1 MASYRYVDPISET
14 EFPASFLAADRHAQ
28 VGQQRLLTATGVRL
42 VALVSAAVF
51 GALSLKSGHVDL
63 AAFGAA
69 TALIVALVTEVYLL
83 TVRPDRHWYAAR
95 AMAESVKSLA
105 WRYLVGG
112 RPFTRG
118 SEDGHHADEL
128 LLRRFGSITDALRG
142 VVVAPPPEGGL
153 QITGAMRQVRAMSLD
168 ERRHAYTMGR
178 INDQRSWYASRALL
192 NERRAARWSVV
203 LAVVE
208 AIGLVC
214 AVLKAAQVINIDLA
228 GVAGGLAAA
237 GVAWLQTR
245 QHHQLASA
253 YAVAAQEL
261 ADIASRVDWPETE
274 AEWAHFVDE
283 AEEAI
288 SREHTLWWASHS

>member
-1 MASYRYVDPISET
+1 MHLISES
-14 EFPASFLAADRHAQ
+14 EFPASYRAADRCAQ
-28 VGQQRLLTATGVRL
+28 VGQQRLLMATRVRL
-42 VALVSAAVF
+42 VALVAAAVF
-51 GALSLKSGHVDL
+51 GTLSLEGGRVDL
-63 AAFGAA
+63 AAFGAT
-69 TALIVALVTEVYLL
+69 TALIVALVTDVYLL

-112 RPFTRG
+112 RPFAQGNEEGRQ
-118 SEDGHHADEL
+118 ADEL
-128 LLRRFGSITDALRG
+128 LLRRFSNITNALRG

-153 QITGAMRQVRAMSLD
+153 EVTSAMRQLRALSLD
-168 ERRHAYTMGR
+168 ERRHAYTLGR
-178 INDQRSWYASRALL
+178 INDQRSWYAARAVL

-203 LAVVE
+203 LAAVE

-214 AVLKAAQVINIDLA
+214 AVLKVVQWVDIDLA
-228 GVAGGLAAA
+228 GVAGALAAA

-253 YAVAAQEL
+253 YAVAAHEL
-261 ADIASRVDWPETE
+261 ADIASRADWPETE